1 MLMSA
6 EFKVCVTVMCYLYMI
21 YIYTSFIIV
30 HYVWQIL
37 GEVAFLA
44 HPYPWA
50 ALKWPIL
57 NRINLSFY
65 KPKNA

>member
-1 MLMSA
+1 
-6 EFKVCVTVMCYLYMI
+6 MI

-57 NRINLSFY
+57 NRVNLSFY